1 MITKK
6 TIEEV
11 FEAAKIED
19 VVGDFLN
26 LKRSGSNLKGL
37 CPFHD
42 EKTPSFMVSPSKN
55 IFKCFGCG
63 QGGGPVQFAM
73 EHEKYS
79 YPEAIRYLAGK
90 YDIKI
95 EETESSPEEKQL
107 FQEVESL
114 HLINKFAQEVFVH
127 NLHESDEGRQ
137 IGMSYFK
144 ERGYLE
150 STIKKF
156 ELGYADKSYTS
167 LKDEALKLG
176 YNEDRLKTLGLV
188 TKNDNDFFRGRVVF
202 PIHNLSGRVIGFGAR
217 ILKQGPKAP
226 KYLNSSESSVY
237 NKRKVV
243 YGMHIA
249 KHAIRKLDACFL
261 VEGYTDVISLYQSGI
276 QNVVA
281 SSGTAL
287 TKEQIKSIKRFTSNI
302 TVLYDGDAAGVKAA
316 MRGLD
321 LMLEEN
327 IDVRLVLLPDGND
340 PDSLV
345 KSLGHQGFLDFLEKE
360 SKDFILF
367 KTGFLSDESQNDPIA
382 RTRVTRDIVDSIA
395 LIPDTIK
402 RSNYIRECANQLD
415 IEEAILIGEVNL
427 SIRAN
432 LKKQSLRRR
441 EDEVRTDFDIISQE
455 RPLQKAGQK
464 SKAKVISHSDEFQ
477 ERSIIRILVMFGEL
491 TVDPESGQSMAAYV
505 ISNISD
511 VLDTFTNPLYVR
523 IIQHYTKALDE
534 GKAPTRESLV
544 SQSDPE
550 ISRLVVEFVA
560 PPYEYSENWIL
571 KKQMPLTTQKP
582 PEENFVEDSYQSILR
597 FKLKKIQLK
606 ITENKEVI
614 QALAAANESEKL
626 NIQLKVHVKLKAMKS
641 ELESKV
647 NTIGIRL

>member
-11 FEAAKIED
+11 FETAKIED

-26 LKRSGSNLKGL
+26 LKRYGSNLKGL

-42 EKTPSFMVSPSKN
+42 EKTPSFMVSPTKN

-63 QGGGPVQFAM
+63 EGGGPVQFVM

-90 YDIKI
+90 YGIKI

-114 HLINKFAQEVFVH
+114 HLVNKFAQEVFVR
-127 NLHESDEGRQ
+127 NLHETDEGRQ

-167 LKDEALKLG
+167 LKEEALKLG
-176 YNEDRLKTLGLV
+176 FKEDRLKTLGLV
-188 TKNDNDFFRGRVVF
+188 TRNDNDFFRGRVIF

-217 ILKQGPKAP
+217 ILKQGPRDP

-237 NKRKVV
+237 NKRKVL
-243 YGMHIA
+243 YGMHLA

-276 QNVVA
+276 ENVVA

-327 IDVRLVLLPDGND
+327 IDVRLVLLPDNND

-345 KSLGHQGFLDFLEKE
+345 KSLGHQGFLDFLVAE

-367 KTGFLSDESQNDPIA
+367 KTGFLSEESKNDPIA

-402 RSNYIRECANQLD
+402 RSNYIRECANQLE
-415 IEEAILIGEVNL
+415 IEESILIDEVNR
-427 SIRAN
+427 SIKAN
-432 LKKQSLRRR
+432 LKKLSLRRR
-441 EDEVRTDFDIISQE
+441 ENEVRTDFDIISQQ
-455 RPLQKAGQK
+455 RPLQKAGQ
-464 SKAKVISHSDEFQ
+464 SKEKIVSHSDEHQ

-491 TVDPESGQSMAAYV
+491 TVDPESGQSMAEYV

-511 VLDTFTNPLYVR
+511 VLDTFANPLYAR
-523 IIQHYTKALDE
+523 IIEHYTKALDE
-534 GKAPTRESLV
+534 GTAPTRESLI

-560 PPYEYSENWIL
+560 PPYEYSENWEI

-606 ITENKEVI
+606 ITENKVLV
-614 QALAAANESEKL
+614 QALAAENDAEKL
-626 NIQLKVHVKLKAMKS
+626 NIQLKVHVRLKAMKS

-647 NTIGIRL
+647 RTIGIRL